1 MTRIN
6 CLKKKKKKKNTQRLL
21 IKEKKKKKRQTNK
34 QKHNKPH
41 SASQQPGKP
50 SPWQECVPGPRASAV
65 LGAHSRP
72 CSPLP
77 AEGQSCRPA
86 SLHKG
91 PPVRRQQQAA
101 SAFPALGSTRALAAH
116 PVVLRDPPGA
126 PSPSPSLCLSLFAP
140 GNRGTGRP
148 RACLVLRTRLWE
160 LLLPQ
165 VLAGGGCCRQD
176 GCFESS
182 APS

>member
-101 SAFPALGSTRALAAH
+101 SAFPALGSTRALAAR
-116 PVVLRDPPGA
+116 PVVLRDPWGTQPLPKFAPFPFCAGKPRHREAKSLPCAQDKALGAALAPGA
-126 PSPSPSLCLSLFAP
+126 
-140 GNRGTGRP
+140 GWRW
-148 RACLVLRTRLWE
+148 VLQAGW
-160 LLLPQ
+160 
-165 VLAGGGCCRQD
+165 VL
-176 GCFESS
+176 
-182 APS
+182 